1 MTTGSLETTREIPFG
16 SPNQYQFCVGA
27 IIGIILMGVVII
39 FLLAV
44 VIAVQAVKIK
54 ELK

>member
-16 SPNQYQFCVGA
+16 SQNQSCVGA
-27 IIGIILMGVVII
+27 IIGIILMGVVLI